1 MLAIQKIQ
9 IVSRRSSIDSTHGG
23 LLNNRERDLQI
34 FHPFNSLFRPG
45 TVPIVHAANSCT
57 EEHPIC
63 WTLSLADICFA
74 YGMRQ
79 RRMAITSDKQ
89 LSMRNPSLGVS
100 LLCNNR

>member
-1 MLAIQKIQ
+1 MLATPKIQ

-45 TVPIVHAANSCT
+45 TVPIMHAANNGT

-79 RRMAITSDKQ
+79 RRTAITF
-89 LSMRNPSLGVS
+89 LVV
-100 LLCNNR
+100 